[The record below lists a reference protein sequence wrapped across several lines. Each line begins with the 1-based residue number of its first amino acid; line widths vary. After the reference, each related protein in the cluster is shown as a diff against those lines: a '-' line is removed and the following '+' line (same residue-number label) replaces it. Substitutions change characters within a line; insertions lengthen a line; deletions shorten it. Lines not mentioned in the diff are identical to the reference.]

1 MGTDLKVCEG
11 GNEGKGDSFNWINEH
26 DVDCHLSHCKPPL
39 TQDTYTVP
47 KKVGG
52 IPGTAPAQVQ
62 EGAQP
67 GNYSYHPDCCKTLG
81 DPIIKIQ

>member
-1 MGTDLKVCEG
+1 MAGDLKACDG
-11 GNEGKGDSFNWINEH
+11 GNQGKGDKFNWINEH

-52 IPGTAPAQVQ
+52 VPGIAPAQVQ
-62 EGAQP
+62 DDATP
-67 GNYSYHPDCCKTLG
+67 GDYTYTADCCKKLG
-81 DPIIKIQ
+81 NPIIKIQ